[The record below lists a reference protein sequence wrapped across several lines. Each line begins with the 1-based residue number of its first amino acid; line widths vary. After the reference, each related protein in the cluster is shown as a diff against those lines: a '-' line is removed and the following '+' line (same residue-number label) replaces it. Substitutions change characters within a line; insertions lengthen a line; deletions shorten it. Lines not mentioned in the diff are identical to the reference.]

1 MWGLFAV
8 NLNARQPTT
17 SDSKAF
23 CGVTELILTDR
34 SQAQLQLVLPMI
46 CYLTNVQEERWVT
59 WITDRTLDKKAL
71 MELGVNTKVFRILTC
86 ASKSD
91 LLWVTWEALSSG
103 TSHTVITDAGR
114 LNETEIAQLEHA
126 AEIGQSQGLILRHR

>member
-1 MWGLFAV
+1 V
-8 NLNARQPTT
+8 NLNLRQSPNT
-17 SDSKAF
+17 SSKAL

-59 WITDRTLDKKAL
+59 WITDRAIDKKAL
-71 MELGVNTKVFRILTC
+71 MEMGVNTKVFRILTC
-86 ASKSD
+86 ANKTD

-103 TSHTVITDAGR
+103 TSHTVITEAGR
-114 LNETEIAQLEHA
+114 LSETEIAQLEHA